1 MKKYL
6 LKARIQSA
14 DERQNTSVYNS
25 RGMGFPVGE
34 VHALWFN

>member
-6 LKARIQSA
+6 LKVRAQSA
-14 DERQNTSVYNS
+14 DERQNTSIYNS

-34 VHALWFN
+34 VPALWFN

>member
-6 LKARIQSA
+6 LKTRTQSA

-25 RGMGFPVGE
+25 RGMSFPVGE
-34 VHALWFN
+34 VPALWFN

>member
-6 LKARIQSA
+6 LKARAQSA
-14 DERQNTSVYNS
+14 DEQQNTSVYS